1 MSDPAAAVAQVV
13 DAPEE
18 QRFEAHLDGALAG
31 FVTYHRRPGRLS
43 LIHTEVD
50 PAFEGRGVGGALITA
65 AVAHARAEGLALLP
79 FCPFARDWIARHP
92 EHLDLVPAERREA
105 FGLPADG

>member
-1 MSDPAAAVAQVV
+1 MPDPAAAVVEVA

-18 QRFEAHLDGALAG
+18 GRLEARIDGALAG
-31 FVTYHRRPGRLS
+31 FVTYRRRPGRLS
-43 LIHTEVD
+43 LVHTEVD
-50 PAFEGRGVGGALITA
+50 PAFEGRGVGGALIRA
-65 AVAHARAEGLALLP
+65 AVMQARAEDLVILP
-79 FCPFARDWIARHP
+79 FCPFARDWLARHP